1 MLYNKE
7 NDLDL
12 LYGYCNTALKN
23 NIVKLK
29 NLEEQQY
36 KDKEKLELLNTQLQ
50 DLIKAEEFYKQA
62 VDILYDKSFKDLER
76 KINSFLSK
84 IFTDRHYRIFFT
96 PETLRGSKT
105 VNIELQSGDII
116 SIPED
121 FGGSQETA
129 IGLAFRIIYVL
140 QTGYPVL
147 FLDETLADINDTYVF
162 NLLDFL
168 KQLGKEFGIEFVII
182 THNEKIADLAD
193 VHYHV
198 GNKTYTK
205 LGE

>member
-1 MLYNKE
+1 MLYNEE

-12 LYGYCNTALKN
+12 LCGYCINSLKHN
-23 NIVKLK
+23 KTKLQ
-29 NLEEQQY
+29 NLEEQKIQY
-36 KDKEKLELLNTQLQ
+36 EEKFNLLKAQLQ
-50 DLIKAEEFYKQA
+50 QIIKSEESYKQA
-62 VDILYDKSFKDLER
+62 IDILYEKSFKDLEN

-105 VNIELQSGDII
+105 VNIELQSGEII

-140 QTGYPVL
+140 QTGYPIL
-147 FLDETLADINDTYVF
+147 FLDETLADINDTYVY

-205 LGE
+205 V